1 MGNTFTALVIKRE
14 NCLTENVAEFDF
26 TTNKSFLSYR
36 YHPITIP
43 RRFYDKLIDE
53 GFKNSKSGEIVFPGG
68 NKLDGFIMY
77 GETHQFIYFQI
88 RTRIKPGVLDTIS
101 VLPIGLRFRIRISK
115 SVGKVQI
122 RFENISD

>member
-1 MGNTFTALVIKRE
+1 M
-14 NCLTENVAEFDF
+14 TEYIAEFDF

-53 GFKNSKSGEIVFPGG
+53 GFKHSKPGEIVLPDGK
-68 NKLDGFIMY
+68 KLNGFIMY

-88 RTRIKPGVLDTIS
+88 RTRIKPGELDAIS
-101 VLPIGLRFRIRISK
+101 VIPMGLRFRIRISK
-115 SVGKVQI
+115 SAGIVEI
-122 RFENISD
+122 RLEDISD